1 MSLTYQ
7 THTQGR
13 TDSIQISKNG
23 TQLSTAEVLEGWSN
37 DESFRSFY
45 TTILKGNQYPAF
57 FWENPPRTV
66 KNINLPH
73 EFVLVKGDRLLNIE
87 PNREPFEDHFLPDL
101 LVSTFKN
108 LGGDAE
114 LIVPKPMDKTDDY
127 AHLKKFIERAP
138 DEQIDDFWKTVGNTY
153 KSALCDDPKWLSTAG
168 LGVSWLHIR
177 IDSVPKYY
185 RHYPFRSV

>member
-23 TQLSTAEVLEGWSN
+23 TQLSTAEVIEGWSN

-45 TTILKGNQYPAF
+45 TTILKENQYPAF

-73 EFVLVKGDRLLNIE
+73 EFVLIKGDRLLNIE
-87 PNREPFEDHFLPDL
+87 PNREPFEDHFLPDR

-114 LIVPKPMDKTDDY
+114 LIVPKPMDKIDDY
-127 AHLKKFIERAP
+127 AHLKSSLNVPRMNRLMIFGK
-138 DEQIDDFWKTVGNTY
+138 Q
-153 KSALCDDPKWLSTAG
+153 
-168 LGVSWLHIR
+168 LGIP
-177 IDSVPKYY
+177 IKA
-185 RHYPFRSV
+185 HYAMILNG